1 MTEGPAPR
9 LSVGLPVFN
18 GEKYLRASIDSIL
31 HQTYRDFELIIS
43 DNASTDRTME
53 ICLEYQARDP
63 RIRYV
68 RNDENL
74 GASENFNNVF
84 RYSRGEYFK
93 WAAADDVIAPTFFET
108 CIGILDRDPSIVLCY
123 SKVYRIDTAG
133 EVDGVY
139 DYPMRID
146 AHEEHIRFSD
156 LILTDHQSW
165 AVFGIM
171 RREILVETPLIAAF
185 VGSDRVLLAE
195 MSLRGR
201 LYEIQDYLFYRRD
214 HPECSERKH
223 DAYTLLAWYDPRKRF
238 HPTLRSWRVWAGY
251 LSSVIRVKLPSH
263 ERWLCFHALLQW
275 GGKNYRSLLGDFR
288 IAIIQIFPR
297 TKRLLLF
304 GGQPAR
310 AKVRHLEGESK

>member
-18 GEKYLRASIDSIL
+18 GEKYLRHTLDSIL
-31 HQTYRDFELIIS
+31 HQTYHDFELIIS
-43 DNASTDRTME
+43 DNASTDRTRE

-63 RIRYV
+63 RISYY
-68 RNDENL
+68 RNPENL
-74 GASENFNNVF
+74 GASDNFNRVF
-84 RYSRGEYFK
+84 ARSRGEYFK
-93 WAAADDVIAPTFFET
+93 WAAADDVIAPTFFEN
-108 CIGILDRDPSIVLCY
+108 CIEVLDRDPSIVLCY

-146 AHEEHIRFSD
+146 AHEAHIRFSD

-171 RREILVETPLIAAF
+171 RKTILAQTPLIAAF

-201 LYEIQDYLFYRRD
+201 FNEIQDYLFYRRD

-223 DAYTLLAWYDPRKRF
+223 DAYTLLAWYDPSKRF

-251 LSSVIRVKLPSH
+251 LSAVIRVNMPSQ
-263 ERWLCFHALLQW
+263 ERLLCFRALVQW
-275 GGKNYRSLLGDFR
+275 GVKNYRSLLGDIR
-288 IAIIQIFPR
+288 ITIIQIFPC
-297 TKRLLLF
+297 TKRVLMF
-304 GGQPAR
+304 RSQP
-310 AKVRHLEGESK
+310 KIQTGDI